1 VDGEPIPGGVSVSAL
16 TGAPSAVAAGEHA
29 QIQKRKAAASVMH
42 VIFAAVTWFAVVVL
56 ATLLTSILVR
66 GYDWVSLQMLMS
78 KASRSAERAGL
89 QTALLGTLWIIA
101 LTAIIAV
108 PIGIGAAIYLEEYA
122 PRNWW
127 TRVLQTNIANLA
139 GVPSVVYG
147 LLGLGLFVY
156 LLGFGRTILA
166 GALTMAVLILPVIII
181 ASQEAIRAVPLSL
194 RQGAYALGATQW
206 QVVRHHVL
214 PAAMPGILTGIILSL
229 SRAIGETAPL
239 LVVGAASYLSF
250 NPKGLLSGFT
260 VLPIQIYG
268 WTARPGSDFKDLAAG
283 GILVLLVVLLAM
295 NAVAIL
301 LRQRFGRNVRW

>member
-1 VDGEPIPGGVSVSAL
+1 MSAL